1 LGQNAKEAVRARFLM
16 TRLMEDWLDLIGAF
30 EANFRLRGAT
40 GG

>member
-1 LGQNAKEAVRARFLM
+1 M

-30 EANFRLRGAT
+30 ETNFRLRGAT